1 MNHSPSEFTM
11 QSTASVVSA
20 ADSYYFPLVQ
30 NAGYGQSTVPAP
42 IETFDYPQ
50 WFIPLIHPPHT
61 SFPNQFLP
69 FETPWFAESE
79 PTSNLPLHDGP
90 HNFPGQ
96 STPAPE
102 TSESAA
108 SPTTPTHRV
117 QKGKRQCEAKRINTL
132 QNDEYV
138 ESFTGARVI
147 CAACHKSIK
156 LDTRDGARF
165 YPGFWLKHRGRC
177 KKASFS

>member
-1 MNHSPSEFTM
+1 M
-11 QSTASVVSA
+11 QSTAST
-20 ADSYYFPLVQ
+20 DSYYFPLVQ

-42 IETFDYPQ
+42 IETSFDPPQ
-50 WFIPLIHPPHT
+50 WFTPPIHPPHT

-69 FETPWFAESE
+69 FETPWFKFAELAT
-79 PTSNLPLHDGP
+79 PNMPPPHGGP
-90 HNFPGQ
+90 HNSLGQ

-102 TSESAA
+102 TNGSAM
-108 SPTTPTHRV
+108 SPGITPTRRM
-117 QKGKRQCEAKRINTL
+117 QKGNRQCEAKRISVL

-138 ESFTGARVI
+138 ESFSGARVI